1 MRNRLWL
8 TAVCTLLVPV
18 VGCQTESEQV
28 AEVAREAAQRQ
39 AEQSK
44 QMVQLQNQVAEGS
57 RRLVEAEAKARAD
70 MTAIQRDLQQS
81 QTEIGRQRDQLEVER
96 RQIATERYWDALL
109 GNSITAAAALLAC
122 LLPLLLC
129 WALLRRPSHDHE
141 ADARWQ
147 NSSCRNWPA
156 ITRCYCLLIRLVR
169 YWSRRRAI
177 SAGHRA
183 VLRDSTPC
191 LTNRFGLSVPAAS
204 TLSVAQ
210 RRHATQTLVSVNCPE
225 RLPVEQLAVCFAEH
239 IESIPQSMP

>member
-1 MRNRLWL
+1 MRKRLWL
-8 TAVCTLLVPV
+8 IPV
-18 VGCQTESEQV
+18 WVLTILIAGCQSESDRV

-44 QMVQLQNQVAEGS
+44 QMAQLQGQVAEGS
-57 RRLVEAEAKARAD
+57 RQLVEADAKARAE

-141 ADARWQ
+141 ADAALAEFLVQELASNHPVLLPADPPRPLLEQ
-147 NSSCRNWPA
+147 TPRHFGGPQGSSEGQHP
-156 ITRCYCLLIRLVR
+156 
-169 YWSRRRAI
+169 
-177 SAGHRA
+177 
-183 VLRDSTPC
+183 
-191 LTNRFGLSVPAAS
+191 
-204 TLSVAQ
+204 
-210 RRHATQTLVSVNCPE
+210 
-225 RLPVEQLAVCFAEH
+225 
-239 IESIPQSMP
+239 MPD